1 MNIRAFKA
9 IFLKAFGRNG
19 NGGAKAS
26 GTTFMISVVF
36 ILAFIIMVVNI
47 FASYWINHRNSRE
60 GYKRVVVINAPESFN
75 EYILTAHP
83 EIRDNIRRY
92 PNDAAYNY
100 SKYSSLMEKNEA
112 FMTIFFPEDFD
123 KTVKKGEPAQIL
135 TYILSDK
142 LKYTTW
148 HENFLKNIMNGYQ
161 DYLKIEAD
169 VTVTREEIYSSYQ
182 KAIDTEGKGIAE
194 YITGYIAKT
203 IIPLLAFVVMLYIG
217 MSKGTNVVAGQK
229 EKGTLTAVLLTPVRV
244 RTIVTGNLT
253 GITLATMIPALILY
267 PLICFL
273 PFFFSISGLLY
284 GIILIVTLALLIS
297 SVTLMISV
305 MNDTVVA
312 AQTAFLP
319 VFFIILGVCIMCM
332 QGVDDVAR
340 FYYWIPVYGHF
351 YGIGQSLLNE
361 DIQMIDVAIC
371 CGSTAALS
379 ILFAVI
385 SGFLMKT
392 ERFST
397 TVESYSDR
405 QAAKYRKQLSKQIE
419 RTSRPPKAVI
429 FGYVPT
435 EYVTSPKLLRH
446 HIRFPLVVLS
456 IVQILAMI
464 PAVVIISSSTF
475 FHDIIDTAK
484 NLREP
489 GEIVTSVFDLF
500 SLFMSHPAFIFFM
513 GIGYYALIAT
523 YFIKVRFFEKNK
535 ISTMGLDTT
544 VKKGIIDYLE
554 GMILGLVMMGA
565 VVLLLVVSGT
575 AKLGDIGI
583 PEGSVLL
590 FFIYIL
596 MWIPQ
601 GFSEELM
608 FRGYMMPRLSP
619 RFGKAFAVFFSSLL
633 FGIFHAANRGFTV
646 LALINLILIAVAYA
660 LICLYKDSILMTAAA
675 HSIWN
680 FAQGNLFGLEVSGN
694 TSTASILH
702 TTYAKGV
709 SSFLSGGEFGPEG
722 SIFVTLVSL
731 ITIGIVFFLLK
742 RKAAKKGSD

>member
-26 GTTFMISVVF
+26 GTTFMVSVVF
-36 ILAFIIMVVNI
+36 ILAFVLMVTN
-47 FASYWINHRNSRE
+47 FFTSYWINLRHDRE
-60 GYKRVVVINAPESFN
+60 GYKRVVVINAPDSFN
-75 EYILTAHP
+75 SYIYSEHP
-83 EIRDNIRRY
+83 EIVDSFRRY
-92 PNDAAYNY
+92 PSDAAYNY
-100 SKYSSLMEKNEA
+100 SKYATLMERNEA
-112 FMTIFFPEDFD
+112 FMTIFFPEDFE
-123 KTVKKGEPAQIL
+123 KTVKKGESAEVL

-148 HENFLKNIMNGYQ
+148 QSNFMDNVMEGYQ
-161 DYLKIEAD
+161 DYIKIEAD
-169 VTVTREEIYSSYQ
+169 VTVTTEEIFVSLQ
-182 KAIDTEGKGIAE
+182 NPIDAEGKGIMEFATD
-194 YITGYIAKT
+194 YVATT
-203 IIPLLAFVVMLYIG
+203 IIPLITFVVMLYLG

-253 GITLATMIPALILY
+253 GISLGTMLPALICY
-267 PLICFL
+267 PLVCIL
-273 PFFFSISGLLY
+273 PFFFSVTGLLY
-284 GIILIVTLALLIS
+284 GLALIITLAILISAI
-297 SVTLMISV
+297 TLMISV

-319 VFFIILGVCIMCM
+319 VFFLILGVCIMCM
-332 QGVDDVAR
+332 QGANDIAR
-340 FYYWIPVYGHF
+340 FYYWIPIYGHF

-361 DIQMIDVAIC
+361 DIRLIDVVICIASTLALSAIC
-371 CGSTAALS
+371 T
-379 ILFAVI
+379 IF
-385 SGFLMKT
+385 SGILMKT

-397 TVESYSDR
+397 TVESYSDK
-405 QAAKYRKQLSKQIE
+405 QAAKYRKYLSKQAE
-419 RTSRPPKAVI
+419 RTSRPPKDVI
-429 FGYVPT
+429 FGFIPK

-446 HIRFPLVVLS
+446 HIRFPLIVLS
-456 IVQILAMI
+456 IVQVLAII
-464 PAVVIISSSTF
+464 PAAVIISRSTF
-475 FHDIIDTAK
+475 FHDIIDTAQ

-489 GEIVTSVFDLF
+489 TEIVTTVFDLF
-500 SLFMSHPAFIFFM
+500 GLFMAHPAFILFM
-513 GIGYYALIAT
+513 GLGYYVLIAT
-523 YFIKVRFFEKNK
+523 YFVKVRFFEKNK
-535 ISTMGLDTT
+535 IATMGLNTT
-544 VKKGIIDYLE
+544 LKKGVFDYLE
-554 GMILGLVMMGA
+554 GMLLGLVMMGA

-575 AKLGDIGI
+575 AEIGDIGI
-583 PEGSVLL
+583 PEGSRFL

-608 FRGYMMPRLSP
+608 FRGYMMPRLAP

-646 LALINLILIAVAYA
+646 IALINLVLIAVAYA

-675 HSIWN
+675 HSVWN

-694 TSTASILH
+694 SSAASILH
-702 TTYAKGV
+702 ASYDKGAA
-709 SSFLSGGEFGPEG
+709 SILSGGEFGPEG
-722 SIFVTLVSL
+722 SIFVTIISL

-742 RKAAKKGSD
+742 RKAAKTVTY